1 MLASEALF
9 FIINCFGHLDEEVN
23 VQNCKHWFPLI
34 RLHATIMHDDSVEKE
49 DYFCMTAVKNSISEY
64 KNYTGIWNLQPINNA
79 FLQAVIRFIC

>member
-64 KNYTGIWNLQPINNA
+64 KNDTGIWNLQPINNA